1 MFKKLVQLVLCINT
15 IPVML
20 MNSETTSVC
29 HKGHRKEMRK
39 MPWYTNPVTTCKV
52 LDRIATRHE
61 RTALQDLKS
70 VLDNAIA
77 SILKKQ
83 EHYYEGCRRK

>member
-1 MFKKLVQLVLCINT
+1 
-15 IPVML
+15 
-20 MNSETTSVC
+20 
-29 HKGHRKEMRK
+29 

-52 LDRIATRHE
+52 LDRITTRHE

-83 EHYYEGCRRK
+83 EHYYEGCLRK